1 MPERGEAMVRHGS
14 RWGVGAQLIYRQ
26 TCTCNPSDSIILL
39 LKYRRGEL
47 HLGGAGPG
55 GSLLNGGGGRAWPA
69 ALPSIRT
76 APVEQVADR
85 TGSRYI

>member
-1 MPERGEAMVRHGS
+1 MVRHGS

-26 TCTCNPSDSIILL
+26 TCTCNPSDTIILL

-47 HLGGAGPG
+47 HLGGGRARGQSFEWG
-55 GSLLNGGGGRAWPA
+55 RGRAWPA